1 MNFNKYI
8 IFTFIATALVLGCS
22 FRTMPNKGQN
32 DTLIGTYRYLKDSL
46 PNANS
51 KFFEEIQIKSD
62 GSFTYKNRIG
72 SFIKNEVNG
81 NWKLE
86 GSNLLLNSP
95 ASQKDVIEAIP
106 CPSNSNEDLGYY
118 VKVRNQKGH
127 KINYMLIVNGNESNI
142 IKEQYDN
149 SSIKDVSSIENI
161 QVVTTSG
168 LYSKVLALSD
178 YSYEKRCFEVTVNE
192 KRSFDNEEWIFIDGK
207 VRPKAYNRK
216 SANYYLYKVE

>member
-8 IFTFIATALVLGCS
+8 IFTFIVTALILGCS
-22 FRTMPNKGQN
+22 FRTMPNNGQK
-32 DTLIGTYRYLKDSL
+32 DALIGTYRYLKDSV

-51 KFFEEIQIKSD
+51 KFFEEIQLKPD

-95 ASQKDVIEAIP
+95 TSQKDVIEAIP
-106 CPSNSNEDLGYY
+106 CPSDNNGDLGYY

-127 KINYMLIVNGNESNI
+127 KINYMLIVDGNESNI

-149 SSIKDVSSIENI
+149 SSIKNVSSVENI
-161 QVVTTSG
+161 QVITTFG
-168 LYSKVLALSD
+168 LYSKVLALPDNSD
-178 YSYEKRCFEVTVNE
+178 EKRCFEVTVNE
-192 KRSFDNEEWIFIDGK
+192 KRSFDNEEWTFVDSK
-207 VRPKAYNRK
+207 VKPKAYNRK
-216 SANYYLYKVE
+216 SAKYYLYKVE